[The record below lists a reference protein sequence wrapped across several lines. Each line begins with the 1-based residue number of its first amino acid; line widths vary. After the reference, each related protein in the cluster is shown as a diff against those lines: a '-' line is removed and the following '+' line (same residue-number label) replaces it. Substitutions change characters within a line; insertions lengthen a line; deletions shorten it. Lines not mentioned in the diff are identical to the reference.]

1 MAKGLILVRG
11 LPGSGKS
18 TLATKLARGFGH
30 VHLEADQFFMRDG
43 VYEFR
48 VEDLGAAHM
57 WCQNETRR
65 LLEAGMTAVVSNTF
79 TTLKELRP
87 YFDIAA
93 EFGIV
98 PQVIVCQNQYGSI
111 HNVPAETLQR
121 MRQRWVHDIG
131 ELFKETIL

>member
-18 TLATKLARGFGH
+18 TLAKKLAHDFGH

-43 VYEFR
+43 VYEFC

-57 WCQNETRR
+57 WCQSETRR
-65 LLEAGMTAVVSNTF
+65 LLGADMTVVVSNTF
-79 TTLKELRP
+79 TTLKELRS

-93 EFGIV
+93 EFDVV

-121 MRQRWVHDIG
+121 MRQRWVHDISG
-131 ELFKETIL
+131 LFKETVL